1 VQPTKI
7 PNKVGGE
14 VATLFELSF
23 QKETLSWLPWT
34 KTVPAYVVPKDAS
47 YSEVIVPNVD
57 NIRVQYLLK
66 NMLENKKHIMIVGPT
81 GTGKSIMIQTELR
94 NSFYNEQFMF
104 LGLSFS
110 AQTSANQ
117 TQLIIDNG
125 MEKKRK
131 GYYGPP
137 LGKEGIIFVDDLNMP
152 QKEVYGAQPPIE
164 LLRQWMDYGGWYEID
179 TPEREFRN
187 IQKVSFV
194 AACGPPGGG
203 RNSITNRYVRHFNII
218 YVEPYSDSSLNAI
231 FCNVMEWMFRSAQKL
246 PYGANIEK
254 LKDNVVAATINIY
267 NDVQRKFRPT
277 PAKSHYTFNLRDLSK
292 VFQGM
297 SKTNAR
303 ACVSDE

>member
-1 VQPTKI
+1 MQPTKI

-117 TQLIIDNG
+117 TQI
-125 MEKKRK
+125 
-131 GYYGPP
+131 
-137 LGKEGIIFVDDLNMP
+137 
-152 QKEVYGAQPPIE
+152 
-164 LLRQWMDYGGWYEID
+164 
-179 TPEREFRN
+179 
-187 IQKVSFV
+187 
-194 AACGPPGGG
+194 G
-203 RNSITNRYVRHFNII
+203 RAHV
-218 YVEPYSDSSLNAI
+218 
-231 FCNVMEWMFRSAQKL
+231 
-246 PYGANIEK
+246 
-254 LKDNVVAATINIY
+254 
-267 NDVQRKFRPT
+267 
-277 PAKSHYTFNLRDLSK
+277 
-292 VFQGM
+292 
-297 SKTNAR
+297 
-303 ACVSDE
+303 